1 MIYLK
6 PYLRNLKDLCET
18 NIKLKGHRE
27 EVFDQKKI
35 KTIKLIVFVRG
46 GRGKMFP
53 RRVGLK
59 MFWAFGPTI

>member
-18 NIKLKGHRE
+18 NIKLKEHRE

-46 GRGKMFP
+46 
-53 RRVGLK
+53 VGVK
-59 MFWAFGPTI
+59 CFQEEWA